1 MMQFFDQIFV
11 TPIVNLLVAFYKLFL
26 LGNIPGSFGLSIVAL
41 TVFIRFLMHPL
52 FKKQMHTT
60 KKIQELKPH
69 LDKLSK
75 EHKDDPKKVQQEQL
89 RLYQEAGINP
99 AAGCFF
105 AIVQIPLVF
114 GLYRTLIKFLEHGV
128 GSKVVAE
135 INKLLFSPLL
145 QIQSL
150 DPMFLGFNLA
160 LSPQKAHIW
169 YYYLI
174 PVVTAV
180 LQYFQAQLAM
190 PPTTSKIAV
199 VEKKDGKTTEVAST
213 EKKPEDDFQKIFS
226 TQMKYMF
233 PVLIGWTSFT
243 FPVGLS
249 LYWNIF
255 SLFSI
260 IQHILFER
268 NEKKKKES
276 SK

>member
-1 MMQFFDQIFV
+1 MQFFDNVIV
-11 TPIVNLLVAFYKLFL
+11 TPIINLLVAFHKLYL
-26 LGNIPGSFGLSIVAL
+26 LAGVPGAFGLSIVTL
-41 TVFIRFLMHPL
+41 TVLIRLLMHPL

-69 LDKLSK
+69 LDNLSK
-75 EHKDDPKKVQQEQL
+75 EHKDDPKKIQQEQL

-105 AIVQIPLVF
+105 ALIQIPLFF
-114 GLYRTLIKFLEHGV
+114 GLYRTFIKFLEHGV
-128 GSKVVAE
+128 GSKVVGE
-135 INKLLFSPLL
+135 INKLLYSPLL
-145 QIQSL
+145 QIQSI

-160 LSPQKAHIW
+160 LSPQKAQIW

-180 LQYFQAQLAM
+180 LQYYQAAMAM

-199 VEKKDGKTTEVAST
+199 VEKKDGKSKEVAST

-226 TQMKYMF
+226 TQMKYLF

-249 LYWNIF
+249 MYWNIF

-268 NEKKKKES
+268 AEKKQKES
-276 SK
+276 K